1 MTNLERV
8 IGEVKAAQASEIERE
23 RREYERRIS
32 DYRALVALFCSG
44 TDLNGTRVE
53 RFVPFVLAGLAALA
67 FVAWVVWKSGAF
79 A

>member
-23 RREYERRIS
+23 RREYDRRIS

-44 TDLNGTRVE
+44 THLNCSRTE
-53 RFVPFVLAGLAALA
+53 RFVPFVLAGIAILA
-67 FVAWVVWKSGAF
+67 FVAWVAWKSGF
-79 A
+79 AG